1 MARRESIILFGE
13 GKTEAIFLQHLH
25 TLYQDGIAAR
35 VKVDAGQGGSPKQV
49 AERLVKKHLNLGA
62 YDRSLLLIDSDLP
75 LDEIPANWL
84 VKHRITLVTSVPRCF
99 EGFFLTMLGDLPPAK
114 ERHQSRSWK
123 RRFHKNHLGT
133 DRDAEI
139 ISKLRGKCL
148 ALFPKELIEKER
160 ITHSPL
166 GEIVAFLSV

>member
-13 GKTEAIFLQHLH
+13 GKTEAVFLQHLQ
-25 TLYQDGIAAR
+25 TLYRDGIAAR

-49 AERLVKKHLNLGA
+49 AERLIKKHLNLGA
-62 YDRSLLLIDSDLP
+62 YDRSLLLIDNDLP

-84 VKHRITLVTSVPRCF
+84 VKHRITLVSSVPRCL
-99 EGFFLTMLGDLPPAK
+99 EGLLLTMLGDLPPAK
-114 ERHQSRSWK
+114 ERHQSRNWK

-139 ISKLRGKCL
+139 VSKLRGKCP
-148 ALFPKELIEKER
+148 ALFPRQLVESARSSQPTLHNILEF
-160 ITHSPL
+160 L
-166 GEIVAFLSV
+166 GL